1 MNHEKSSR
9 DGWAPLQGSW
19 EEAVLS
25 WHEQV
30 QTAFRRKSRPHGRS
44 DQLGSRYQH
53 AIPTGSEEC
62 AGCRGPL
69 VLSQN
74 GGEDGKE

>member
-9 DGWAPLQGSW
+9 DGWVPLQGSW

-30 QTAFRRKSRPHGRS
+30 QTAFRRHRDAEGTLAVPDLLFKARVTDGPGRPSSR
-44 DQLGSRYQH
+44 D
-53 AIPTGSEEC
+53 
-62 AGCRGPL
+62 
-69 VLSQN
+69 
-74 GGEDGKE
+74 GGGVT